1 MPTMRSA
8 SNDNHPQHRTGTWS
22 APFWSDRQRPVG
34 LLLNLGARS
43 TGAMTTIDEI
53 GTRFPALDA
62 KLLGHRDPNQFPLF
76 PELRVVGGQH
86 D

>member
-22 APFWSDRQRPVG
+22 APFWADRQRPVG

-43 TGAMTTIDEI
+43 TGAMTPIDQI
-53 GTRFPALDA
+53 GARFAALDP
-62 KLLGHRDPNQFPLF
+62 KLLGHRGPDQFAPC
-76 PELRVVGGQH
+76 PELRVVGDRDG
-86 D
+86 